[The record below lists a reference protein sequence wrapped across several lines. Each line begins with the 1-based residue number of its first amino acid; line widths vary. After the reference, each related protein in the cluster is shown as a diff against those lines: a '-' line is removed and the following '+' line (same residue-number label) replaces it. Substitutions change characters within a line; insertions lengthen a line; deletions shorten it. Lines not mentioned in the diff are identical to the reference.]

1 MTAQK
6 ISSSA
11 PPDGSVP
18 ASVLTSDSLTQA
30 LYAELKQ
37 VSRRERLRAGRP
49 ETWRTTAVMNEAY
62 IRLRRQNG
70 WDSREHFLGTAAQA
84 MRHVLVDVARARLAE
99 KRGAGHRGLPLDEMA
114 GVLQK
119 EDRDVVRLNDAL
131 EALAV
136 FDPRL
141 TRIVECRFFAGYTD
155 EETARILNVSPRT
168 VRRDWS
174 VAKAWLYRE
183 LAES

>member
-1 MTAQK
+1 MTAQTFFPEA
-6 ISSSA
+6 SPEGASPSA
-11 PPDGSVP
+11 I
-18 ASVLTSDSLTQA
+18 LTSDSLTLA

-62 IRLRRQNG
+62 VRLRRQDG
-70 WDSREHFLGTAAQA
+70 WESREHFLGTAAQA

-99 KRGAGHRGLPLDEMA
+99 KRGAGQRPLPLDDVE
-114 GVLQK
+114 GVLLK
-119 EDRDVVRLNDAL
+119 EDREVVRLNEAL
-131 EALAV
+131 ETLAV

-155 EETARILNVSPRT
+155 EETAQILGVSART

-183 LAES
+183 LAED